1 MRKITTSSGAPVGDN
16 QNSRTAGYS
25 GPITFEDVHLME
37 KLAHFNRE
45 KIPERIVHAKGSGA
59 FGKFKVTNKMTKFTK
74 ADFLN
79 ENNKETDVFLRFSTV
94 AGEKGSADTVRD
106 PRGFALK
113 FYTNEGNY
121 DLVGNNTPVFFIR
134 DAIKFPDFV
143 HTQKRNPITGVKNNL
158 AHWDFVSL
166 SPETLH
172 QITILFSDRGIP
184 YSYRHMHGFGSHTF
198 KWVNEKEEV
207 FFVKYHFKTQQGIK
221 NFESEEVANKVAGES
236 PDFHRQ
242 DLIDAIDKKDFPR
255 WTMYV
260 QIMPYNEAKEYSIN
274 PFDVTKVW
282 PHADYPLQEVGVL
295 ELNRNPQNFFQEV
308 EQATFAPSNFVPG
321 IEASPDKLLQ
331 GRLFAYQDAARYR
344 VGVNHNDLLV
354 NAPKATK
361 VNNHQIDGHMST
373 KEIDAINYEPNS
385 FTNLKESPKDK
396 MSKYQVNDFVDSVSY
411 SNDDDFT
418 QAGNLYR
425 LMSKEERSRLT
436 YNIASTMIDIPM
448 EIVNRQ
454 IKLFKKADKE
464 YGENVLSKLN
474 ELKRNKN

>member
-16 QNSRTAGYS
+16 QNSRTAGAS
-25 GPITFEDVHLME
+25 GPVTFEDVHLME

-45 KIPERIVHAKGSGA
+45 KTPERIVHAKGSGA
-59 FGKFKVTNKMTKFTK
+59 FGKFTVTNEMSKYTK

-79 ENNKETDVFLRFSTV
+79 KDEKETEVFLRFSTV

-113 FYTNEGNY
+113 FYTEEGNY

-143 HTQKRNPITGVKNNL
+143 HTQKRNPVTGVKNNL

-198 KWVNEKEEV
+198 KWVNKDNEV

-221 NFESEEVANKVAGES
+221 NFKSDEVANKVAGEC

-242 DLIDAIDKKDFPR
+242 DLIDAIENKDFPR

-260 QIMPYNEAKEYSIN
+260 QIMPYNEAKDYHID

-282 PHADYPLQEVGVL
+282 PHADYPLQEVGIL
-295 ELNRNPQNFFQEV
+295 ELNKNPKNFFQEV

-344 VGVNHNDLLV
+344 VGVNHNDLPI
-354 NAPKATK
+354 NAPKAK
-361 VNNHQIDGHMST
+361 VNNNQVDGHMST
-373 KEIDAINYEPNS
+373 KEMSAINYEPNS
-385 FTNLKESPKDK
+385 FSDVKESPIDK
-396 MSKYQVNDFVDSVSY
+396 MSTYEINDKVDSVSY
-411 SNDDDFT
+411 SKDDDFT

-425 LMSKEERSRLT
+425 LMTLEERERLT
-436 YNIASTMIDIPM
+436 SNIASTMTDIPM
-448 EIVNRQ
+448 EIANRQ
-454 IKLFKKADKE
+454 IELFKKADQE
-464 YGENVLSKLN
+464 YGQKVQDKVN
-474 ELKRNKN
+474 ELKVQK

>member
-16 QNSRTAGYS
+16 QNSRTAGAS
-25 GPITFEDVHLME
+25 GPVTFEDVHLME

-45 KIPERIVHAKGSGA
+45 KTPERIVHAKGSGA
-59 FGKFKVTNKMTKFTK
+59 FGKFTVTNEMSKYTK
-74 ADFLN
+74 ANFLN
-79 ENNKETDVFLRFSTV
+79 KAKKETEVFLRFSTV

-113 FYTNEGNY
+113 FYTEEGNY

-143 HTQKRNPITGVKNNL
+143 HTQKRNPVTGVKNNL

-198 KWVNEKEEV
+198 KWVNKDNEV

-221 NFESEEVANKVAGES
+221 NFKSDEVANKVAGEC

-242 DLIDAIDKKDFPR
+242 DLIDAIENKDFPR

-260 QIMPYNEAKEYSIN
+260 QIMPYNEAKDYHID

-282 PHADYPLQEVGVL
+282 PHADYPLQEVGIL
-295 ELNRNPQNFFQEV
+295 ELNKNPKNFFQEV

-344 VGVNHNDLLV
+344 VGVNHNDLPI
-354 NAPKATK
+354 NAPKAK
-361 VNNHQIDGHMST
+361 VNNNQVDGHMST
-373 KEIDAINYEPNS
+373 KEMSAINYEPNS
-385 FTNLKESPKDK
+385 FSDVKESPIDK
-396 MSKYQVNDFVDSVSY
+396 MSTYEINDKVDSVSY
-411 SNDDDFT
+411 SKDDDFT

-425 LMSKEERSRLT
+425 LMTLEERERLT
-436 YNIASTMIDIPM
+436 SNIASTMTDIPM
-448 EIVNRQ
+448 EIANRQ
-454 IKLFKKADKE
+454 IELFKKADQE
-464 YGENVLSKLN
+464 YGQKVQDKVN
-474 ELKRNKN
+474 ELKAQK

>member
-16 QNSRTAGYS
+16 QNSRTAGAS
-25 GPITFEDVHLME
+25 GPVTFEDVHLME

-45 KIPERIVHAKGSGA
+45 KTPERIVHAKGSGA
-59 FGKFKVTNKMTKFTK
+59 FGKFTVTNEMSKYTK
-74 ADFLN
+74 ANFLN
-79 ENNKETDVFLRFSTV
+79 KAKKETEVFLRYSTV

-113 FYTNEGNY
+113 FYTEEGNY

-143 HTQKRNPITGVKNNL
+143 HTQKRNPVTGVKNNL

-198 KWVNEKEEV
+198 KWVNKDNEV

-221 NFESEEVANKVAGES
+221 NFKSDEVANKVAGEC

-242 DLIDAIDKKDFPR
+242 DLIDAIENKDFPR

-260 QIMPYNEAKEYSIN
+260 QIMPYNEAIDYHID

-282 PHADYPLQEVGVL
+282 PHADYPLQEVGIL
-295 ELNRNPQNFFQEV
+295 ELNKNPKNFFQEV

-344 VGVNHNDLLV
+344 VGVNHNDLPI
-354 NAPKATK
+354 NAPKSK
-361 VNNHQIDGHMST
+361 VNNNQVDGHMST
-373 KEIDAINYEPNS
+373 KEMSAINYEPNS
-385 FTNLKESPKDK
+385 FSDVKESPIDK
-396 MSKYQVNDFVDSVSY
+396 MSTYEINDKVDSVSY
-411 SNDDDFT
+411 SKDDDFT

-425 LMSKEERSRLT
+425 LMTLEERERLT
-436 YNIASTMIDIPM
+436 SNIASTMTDIPM
-448 EIVNRQ
+448 EIANRQ
-454 IKLFKKADKE
+454 IELFKKADQE
-464 YGENVLSKLN
+464 YGQKVQDKVN
-474 ELKRNKN
+474 ELKAQK

>member
-1 MRKITTSSGAPVGDN
+1 MKKITTSSGAPVGDN
-16 QNSRTAGYS
+16 QNSRTAGAS

-45 KIPERIVHAKGSGA
+45 KTPERIVHAKGSGA
-59 FGKFKVTNKMTKFTK
+59 FGKFTVTNEMSKYTK

-79 ENNKETDVFLRFSTV
+79 TNKKETEVFLRFSTV

-113 FYTNEGNY
+113 FYTEEGNY
-121 DLVGNNTPVFFIR
+121 DLVGNNTPIFFIR

-143 HTQKRNPITGVKNNL
+143 HTQKRNPVTGVKNNL

-198 KWVNEKEEV
+198 KWVNKDNEV

-221 NFESEEVANKVAGES
+221 NFESDEIANKVAGEC

-242 DLIDAIDKKDFPR
+242 DLIDAIENKDFPR

-260 QIMPYNEAKEYSIN
+260 QIMPYNEAKDYHID

-295 ELNRNPQNFFQEV
+295 ELNRNPKNFFQEV

-344 VGVNHNDLLV
+344 VGANHNDLPI
-354 NAPKATK
+354 NAPKAK
-361 VNNHQIDGHMST
+361 VNNNQVDGHMST
-373 KEIDAINYEPNS
+373 KEMSSINYEPNS
-385 FTNLKESPKDK
+385 FSDVKESPIDK
-396 MSKYQVNDFVDSVSY
+396 MSTYEINDKVDSVSY
-411 SNDDDFT
+411 SKDDDFT

-425 LMSKEERSRLT
+425 LMTLEERERLT
-436 YNIASTMIDIPM
+436 FNIASTMIDIPM
-448 EIVNRQ
+448 DIVNRQ
-454 IKLFKKADKE
+454 IDLFKKADQE
-464 YGENVLSKLN
+464 YGQKVQDKVD
-474 ELKRNKN
+474 ELRAQK

>member
-1 MRKITTSSGAPVGDN
+1 MRKITTSSGSPVGDN
-16 QNSRTAGYS
+16 QNSRTAGQS

-45 KIPERIVHAKGSGA
+45 KTPERIVHAKGSGA
-59 FGKFKVTNKMTKFTK
+59 FGKFTVTNEMSKYTK

-79 ENNKETDVFLRFSTV
+79 KKDKETEVFLRFSTV

-121 DLVGNNTPVFFIR
+121 DLVGNNTPIFFIR
-134 DAIKFPDFV
+134 DAIKFPDFI
-143 HTQKRNPITGVKNNL
+143 HTQKRNPVTGVKNNL

-198 KWVNEKEEV
+198 KWVNDKGEV

-221 NFESEEVANKVAGES
+221 NFESEEVANKVAGEC

-242 DLIDAIDKKDFPR
+242 DLIDAIDKGDFPR
-255 WTMYV
+255 WTLYV
-260 QIMPYNEAKEYSIN
+260 QIMSYEESKNYKIN

-282 PHADYPLQEVGVL
+282 PHADYPLQEVGIL
-295 ELNRNPQNFFQEV
+295 ELNRNPKNFFQEV

-344 VGVNHNDLLV
+344 VGVNHNDLPV
-354 NAPKATK
+354 NAPHATK

-385 FTNLKESPKDK
+385 FSDLKESPKDK
-396 MSKYQVNDFVDSVSY
+396 MSNYMINDNVDSTSY
-411 SNDDDFT
+411 SKDDDFS
-418 QAGNLYR
+418 QAGDLYR
-425 LMSKEERSRLT
+425 LMSDEEKDRLT
-436 YNIASTMIDIPM
+436 SNIASTMIDIPK
-448 EIVNRQ
+448 EIIRRQ
-454 IKLFKKADKE
+454 VELFKKADMN
-464 YGENVLSKLN
+464 YGKQVEEKVEKLSK
-474 ELKRNKN
+474 K

>member
-16 QNSRTAGYS
+16 QNSRTAGAS
-25 GPITFEDVHLME
+25 GPVTFEDVHLME

-45 KIPERIVHAKGSGA
+45 KTPERIVHAKGSGA
-59 FGKFKVTNKMTKFTK
+59 FGKFTVTNEMSKYTK
-74 ADFLN
+74 ANFLN
-79 ENNKETDVFLRFSTV
+79 KAKKETEVFLRFSTV

-113 FYTNEGNY
+113 FYTEEGNY

-143 HTQKRNPITGVKNNL
+143 HTQKRNPVTGVKNNL

-198 KWVNEKEEV
+198 KWVNKDNEV

-221 NFESEEVANKVAGES
+221 NFKSDEVANKVAGEC

-242 DLIDAIDKKDFPR
+242 DLIDAIENKDFPR

-260 QIMPYNEAKEYSIN
+260 QIMPYNEAKDYHID

-282 PHADYPLQEVGVL
+282 PHADYPLQEVGIL
-295 ELNRNPQNFFQEV
+295 ELNKNPKNFFQEV

-344 VGVNHNDLLV
+344 VGVNHNDLPI
-354 NAPKATK
+354 NAPKAK
-361 VNNHQIDGHMST
+361 VNNNQVDGHMST
-373 KEIDAINYEPNS
+373 KEMSAINYEPNS
-385 FTNLKESPKDK
+385 FSDVKESPIDK
-396 MSKYQVNDFVDSVSY
+396 MSTYEINDKVDSVSY
-411 SNDDDFT
+411 SKDDDFT

-425 LMSKEERSRLT
+425 LMTLEERERLT
-436 YNIASTMIDIPM
+436 SNIASTMTDIPM
-448 EIVNRQ
+448 EIANRQ
-454 IKLFKKADKE
+454 IELFKKADQE
-464 YGENVLSKLN
+464 YGQKVQDKVN
-474 ELKRNKN
+474 ELKVQK